1 MSNIIKEQTFIY
13 NKQLVNFVRNFIA
26 KVKEDSRLTD
36 KDLQEILGLES
47 DSYKQLLDKNYDGNI
62 SSGIISTIYI
72 ITNGKISLQEIWKD
86 NEIDVEAIEEYMR
99 NIQESHY
106 QENIINLLEKLGIHN
121 ENELDNF
128 LTLFDENYIITDSDN
143 LLEWLK
149 EK

>member
-1 MSNIIKEQTFIY
+1 MTNIIREHTLVW
-13 NKQLVNFVRNFIA
+13 NKQLISFVRNFII
-26 KVKEDSRLTD
+26 KVKEDSQLTD

-99 NIQESHY
+99 NIQERHY
-106 QENIINLLEKLGIHN
+106 QEKIINLLEKLGIHN

-128 LTLFDENYIITDSDN
+128 LTHFDENYIITDSDN

>member
-26 KVKEDSRLTD
+26 KVKEDSQLTD

-47 DSYKQLLDKNYDGNI
+47 TSYEQLLDKNYNGNI

-72 ITNGKISLQEIWKD
+72 ITNGQISLQEIWKN
-86 NEIDVEAIEEYMR
+86 NEIDVEAIEEYLR
-99 NIQESHY
+99 NIQERHY
-106 QENIINLLEKLGIHN
+106 QEKIITLLGKLGIHN
-121 ENELDNF
+121 ENELDDF
-128 LTLFDENYIITDSDN
+128 LTLFDENYITDSNN

-149 EK
+149 GK

>member
-99 NIQESHY
+99 NIQERHY
-106 QENIINLLEKLGIHN
+106 QEKIINLLEKLGIHN
-121 ENELDNF
+121 ENVLDNF
-128 LTLFDENYIITDSDN
+128 LTHFDENYIITDSDN

>member
-26 KVKEDSRLTD
+26 KVKEDSQLTD

-47 DSYKQLLDKNYDGNI
+47 TSYEQLLDKNYNGNI
-62 SSGIISTIYI
+62 SSGLISTIYI
-72 ITNGKISLQEIWKD
+72 ITNGQISLQEIWKN
-86 NEIDVEAIEEYMR
+86 NEIDVEAIEEYLR
-99 NIQESHY
+99 NIQERHY
-106 QENIINLLEKLGIHN
+106 QEKIITLLGKLGIHN
-121 ENELDNF
+121 ENELDDF
-128 LTLFDENYIITDSDN
+128 LTLFDENYITDSNN

>member
-26 KVKEDSRLTD
+26 KVKEDSQLTD

-47 DSYKQLLDKNYDGNI
+47 TSYEQLLDKNYNGNI

-72 ITNGKISLQEIWKD
+72 ITNGQISLQEIWKN
-86 NEIDVEAIEEYMR
+86 NEIDVEAIEEYLR
-99 NIQESHY
+99 NIQERHY
-106 QENIINLLEKLGIHN
+106 QEKIITLLGKLGIHN
-121 ENELDNF
+121 ENELDDF
-128 LTLFDENYIITDSDN
+128 LTLFDENYITDSNN

>member
-26 KVKEDSRLTD
+26 KVKEDSQLTD

-47 DSYKQLLDKNYDGNI
+47 TSYEQLLDKNYNGNI
-62 SSGIISTIYI
+62 SSGLISTIYI
-72 ITNGKISLQEIWKD
+72 ITNGQISLQEIWKN
-86 NEIDVEAIEEYMR
+86 NEIDVEAIEEYLR
-99 NIQESHY
+99 NIQERHY
-106 QENIINLLEKLGIHN
+106 QEKIINLLEKLGIHN
-121 ENELDNF
+121 ENELDDF
-128 LTLFDENYIITDSDN
+128 LTLFDENYITDSNN

>member
-26 KVKEDSRLTD
+26 KVKEDSQVTD

-47 DSYKQLLDKNYDGNI
+47 TSYEQLLDKNYNGNI
-62 SSGIISTIYI
+62 SSGLISTIYI
-72 ITNGKISLQEIWKD
+72 ITNGQISLQEIWKN
-86 NEIDVEAIEEYMR
+86 NEIDVEAIEEYLR
-99 NIQESHY
+99 NIQERHY
-106 QENIINLLEKLGIHN
+106 QEKIITLLGKLGIHN
-121 ENELDNF
+121 ENELDDF
-128 LTLFDENYIITDSDN
+128 LTLFDENYITDSNN

>member
-99 NIQESHY
+99 NIQERHY
-106 QENIINLLEKLGIHN
+106 QEKINNLLEKLGIHSQPP
-121 ENELDNF
+121 
-128 LTLFDENYIITDSDN
+128 TS
-143 LLEWLK
+143 
-149 EK
+149 

>member
-26 KVKEDSRLTD
+26 KVKEDSQLTD

-47 DSYKQLLDKNYDGNI
+47 TSYEQLLDKNYNGNI
-62 SSGIISTIYI
+62 SSGLISTIYI
-72 ITNGKISLQEIWKD
+72 ITNGQISLQEIWKN
-86 NEIDVEAIEEYMR
+86 NEIDVEAIEEYLR
-99 NIQESHY
+99 NIQERHY
-106 QENIINLLEKLGIHN
+106 QEKIITLLGKLGIHN
-121 ENELDNF
+121 ENELDDF
-128 LTLFDENYIITDSDN
+128 LTFFDENYINDSDN

>member
-99 NIQESHY
+99 NIQERHY
-106 QENIINLLEKLGIHN
+106 QEKIINLLEKLGIHN
-121 ENELDNF
+121 ENELDDF
-128 LTLFDENYIITDSDN
+128 LTLFDENYITDSNN

>member
-26 KVKEDSRLTD
+26 KVKEDSQLTD

-47 DSYKQLLDKNYDGNI
+47 TSYEQLLDKNYNGNI
-62 SSGIISTIYI
+62 SSGLISTIYI
-72 ITNGKISLQEIWKD
+72 ITNGQISLQEIWKN
-86 NEIDVEAIEEYMR
+86 NEIDVEAIEEYLR
-99 NIQESHY
+99 HIQESHY
-106 QENIINLLEKLGIHN
+106 QEKIITLLGKLGIHN
-121 ENELDNF
+121 ENELDDF
-128 LTLFDENYIITDSDN
+128 LTLFDENYITDSNN

>member
-86 NEIDVEAIEEYMR
+86 NKIDVEAIEEYMR
-99 NIQESHY
+99 NIQERHY
-106 QENIINLLEKLGIHN
+106 QEKINNLLEKLGIHN
-121 ENELDNF
+121 ENELDDF
-128 LTLFDENYIITDSDN
+128 LTHFDENYIITDSDN

>member
-47 DSYKQLLDKNYDGNI
+47 TSYEQLLDKNYNGNI
-62 SSGIISTIYI
+62 SSGLISTIYI
-72 ITNGKISLQEIWKD
+72 ITNGQISLQEIWKN
-86 NEIDVEAIEEYMR
+86 NEIDVEAIEEYLR
-99 NIQESHY
+99 NIQERHY
-106 QENIINLLEKLGIHN
+106 QEKIITLLGKLGIHN
-121 ENELDNF
+121 ENELDDF
-128 LTLFDENYIITDSDN
+128 LTLFDENYITDSNN

>member
-36 KDLQEILGLES
+36 KDLQKILGLES

-106 QENIINLLEKLGIHN
+106 QEKIITLLGKLGIHN
-121 ENELDNF
+121 ENELDYF

>member
-26 KVKEDSRLTD
+26 KVKEDSQLTD

-47 DSYKQLLDKNYDGNI
+47 TSYEQLLDKNYNGNI
-62 SSGIISTIYI
+62 SSGLISTIYI
-72 ITNGKISLQEIWKD
+72 ITNGQISLQEIWKN
-86 NEIDVEAIEEYMR
+86 NEIDVEAIEEYLR
-99 NIQESHY
+99 NIQERHY
-106 QENIINLLEKLGIHN
+106 QEKIITLLGKLGIHN
-121 ENELDNF
+121 ENELDDF
-128 LTLFDENYIITDSDN
+128 LTLFDVNYITDSNN

>member
-26 KVKEDSRLTD
+26 KVKEDSQLTD

-47 DSYKQLLDKNYDGNI
+47 TSYEQLLDKNYNGNI
-62 SSGIISTIYI
+62 SSGLISTIYI
-72 ITNGKISLQEIWKD
+72 ITNGQISLQEIWKN
-86 NEIDVEAIEEYMR
+86 NEIDVEAIEEYLR
-99 NIQESHY
+99 NIQERHY
-106 QENIINLLEKLGIHN
+106 QEKIITLLGKLGIHN
-121 ENELDNF
+121 ENELDHF
-128 LTLFDENYIITDSDN
+128 LTLFDENYITDSNN

>member
-26 KVKEDSRLTD
+26 KVKEDSQLTD

-47 DSYKQLLDKNYDGNI
+47 TSYEQLLDKNYNGNI
-62 SSGIISTIYI
+62 SSGLISTIYI
-72 ITNGKISLQEIWKD
+72 ITNGQISLQEIWKN
-86 NEIDVEAIEEYMR
+86 NEIDVEAIEEYLR
-99 NIQESHY
+99 NIQERHY
-106 QENIINLLEKLGIHN
+106 QEKIITLLGKLGIHN
-121 ENELDNF
+121 ENELDDF
-128 LTLFDENYIITDSDN
+128 LTLFDENYINDSDN

>member
-47 DSYKQLLDKNYDGNI
+47 TSYEQLLDKNYNGNI
-62 SSGIISTIYI
+62 SSGLISTIYI
-72 ITNGKISLQEIWKD
+72 ITNGQISLQEIWKN
-86 NEIDVEAIEEYMR
+86 NEIDVEAIEEYLR
-99 NIQESHY
+99 NIQERHY
-106 QENIINLLEKLGIHN
+106 QEKIITLLGKLGIHN
-121 ENELDNF
+121 ENELDDF
-128 LTLFDENYIITDSDN
+128 LTLFDENYITDSNN
-143 LLEWLK
+143 LLQWLK

>member
-26 KVKEDSRLTD
+26 KVKEDSQLTD

-47 DSYKQLLDKNYDGNI
+47 TSYEQLLDKNYNGNI
-62 SSGIISTIYI
+62 SSGLISTINI
-72 ITNGKISLQEIWKD
+72 ITNCQISLQEIWKN
-86 NEIDVEAIEEYMR
+86 NEIDVEAIEEYLR
-99 NIQESHY
+99 NIQERHY
-106 QENIINLLEKLGIHN
+106 QEKIINLLEKLGIHN
-121 ENELDNF
+121 ENELDDF
-128 LTLFDENYIITDSDN
+128 LTLFDENYITDSNN

>member
-26 KVKEDSRLTD
+26 KVKEDSQLTD

-47 DSYKQLLDKNYDGNI
+47 TSYEQLLDKNYNGNI
-62 SSGIISTIYI
+62 SSGLISTIYI
-72 ITNGKISLQEIWKD
+72 ITNGQISLQEIWKN
-86 NEIDVEAIEEYMR
+86 NEIDVEAIEEYLR
-99 NIQESHY
+99 HIQESHY
-106 QENIINLLEKLGIHN
+106 QEKIITLLGKLGIHN
-121 ENELDNF
+121 ESELYDF
-128 LTLFDENYIITDSDN
+128 LTLFDENYITDSNN